1 MKILI
6 SAGDVSGDI
15 HSAEVAR
22 RIRSL
27 HPDWQIDAIGGE
39 HLRDA
44 GANIIGDSSGFGVI
58 GVTSAWAVVPRAL
71 LLQRRIFRY
80 LQSERPDAVVLC
92 DWGAFNTRLFSR
104 LKKYRIP
111 ILYYFPPRSWQKTGT
126 GGLGIAPFV
135 DRVATPFAWSAQRLR
150 EAGCKAEWVGHPL
163 LETIQRNKEALA
175 KERDKNLIALLPGSR
190 KMEWKWIAPKI
201 ADAARI
207 IRNQKPEARFVAVVP
222 RGASQHVQKYFSGI
236 CEVSEGS
243 ATKVLLQSQ
252 AAIVKSGTVT
262 LEAAVCDTPQV
273 VVYDVPPL
281 LRAQWVLTGLG
292 KKVPFVAMPNII
304 AGREIITELIGL
316 RCRATLIAEE
326 VLLLMDDA
334 NHRAKMKED
343 YAEVRRALG
352 SELPFSATERT
363 VQMLEEMLED
373 LRG

>member
-15 HSAEVAR
+15 HSAEVAC

-58 GVTSAWAVVPRAL
+58 GITSAWAVVPRAL
-71 LLQRRIFRY
+71 ILQRRIFRY

-111 ILYYFPPRSWQKTGT
+111 ILYYFPPRSWQRTGS
-126 GGLGIAPFV
+126 GGLGIVPFV
-135 DRVATPFAWSAQRLR
+135 DRVATPFEWSAQRLR
-150 EAGCKAEWVGHPL
+150 KAGCKAEWVGHPL
-163 LETIQRNKEALA
+163 LETIQRNKESLT
-175 KERDKNLIALLPGSR
+175 KERDTNLIALLPGSR

-207 IRNQKPEARFVAVVP
+207 IKHQKPETRFVAVVP
-222 RGASQHVQKYFSGI
+222 KGATSHVQKYFSGI
-236 CEVSEGS
+236 CDVREGD

-273 VVYDVPPL
+273 VVYDLPPL
-281 LRAQWVLTGLG
+281 LRAQWVLTGLE

-304 AGREIITELIGL
+304 AGQEIISELTGP
-316 RCRATLIAEE
+316 RCRASLIAEKG
-326 VLLLMDDA
+326 LLLMNDA

-352 SELPFSATERT
+352 SELPFTATERT
-363 VQMLEEMLED
+363 VQMLEEMLTD

>member
-1 MKILI
+1 MKIFI
-6 SAGDVSGDI
+6 CAGDVSGDI
-15 HSAEVAR
+15 HSAEVAH
-22 RIRSL
+22 RIRLL
-27 HPDWQIDAIGGE
+27 HSNWQIDAVGGE

-71 LLQRRIFRY
+71 ILQRRIFRY
-80 LQSERPDAVVLC
+80 LQTERPDAVVLC

-111 ILYYFPPRSWQKTGT
+111 ILYYFPPRSWQRTGT

-135 DRVATPFAWSAQRLR
+135 DRVATPFEWSAKRLR
-150 EAGCKAEWVGHPL
+150 EAGCNAEWVGHPI
-163 LETIQRNKEALA
+163 LEPMQRNKEALGN
-175 KERDKNLIALLPGSR
+175 ERDENLIALLPGSR

-207 IRNQKPEARFVAVVP
+207 IKQHKPDMRFVAVVP
-222 RGASQHVQKYFSGI
+222 NGASKHVQKYFLGI

-243 ATKVLLQSQ
+243 AAKVLLQCQ

-304 AGREIITELIGL
+304 AGHEIIPELLGL
-316 RCRATLIAEE
+316 RCRESLIAEK
-326 VLLLMDDA
+326 VLLLLNDA
-334 NHRAKMKED
+334 NYRAKMKED
-343 YAEVRRALG
+343 YARVRRALG
-352 SELPFSATERT
+352 SELPFAATERT
-363 VQMLEEMLED
+363 VQILEEMLEEM
-373 LRG
+373 RG